1 MGKRQHQKD
10 KMYLTYTEWTT
21 LYGGKKRGT
30 QSKEEANFKRL
41 PFDHCCLSLQ
51 PFEVPFSDLDGNI
64 FDLDALIPFLK
75 KYKINPVTGKP
86 LDFHSLFQ
94 LNIKKN
100 EEGDFECPVLFKP
113 ITNSSHVAAIATTG
127 NVYLMEAI
135 EQLNIK
141 NKNWKDLITD
151 TPFERKD
158 IIVLQEPNKLEKF
171 NISQFHHV
179 KKNLRVETEEEIADK
194 SNPQARL
201 KTINPETKDTLAELD
216 RDYKSPT
223 IQLNKTETTEKADK
237 FNAAHYSTG
246 AVAASFTSTSMNR
259 NLVHEAA
266 IRHEDELRYERV
278 KKKGE
283 KGNEQIIIKYA
294 FYSKCFYSSGYVR
307 LVTNLGMLNLEL
319 YCDQVPKTCE
329 NFLKHCENGYY
340 NGTKFHRS
348 IRNFMIQGGDPTNT
362 GNGGKSIWGGKFE
375 DEFKPNLSHTGR
387 GVLSMAN
394 SGKHTNGSQFFIT
407 YRSCK
412 HLNNKHTIFGRVVG
426 GTETLNEMER
436 IEVDNKDRPIEDIV
450 IINTQIFANPYDEAD
465 EILTK
470 EREDEIN
477 QQKLKAVEEK
487 KKVAKNTP
495 LVAFKSGVGKY
506 IKPDVLKSAVKG
518 AEIEE
523 PVTKKK
529 KGSYLFNFNNW

>member
-21 LYGGKKRGT
+21 LYGGKKSGT
-30 QSKEEANFKRL
+30 LAKDEQNFKRL

-51 PFEVPFSDLDGNI
+51 PFEVPFCDLDGNI

-75 KYKINPVTGKP
+75 KFKINPVTGKP
-86 LDFHSLFQ
+86 LDFHSLVQ
-94 LNIKKN
+94 LNMKVDSDGN
-100 EEGDFECPVLFKP
+100 FECPVLLRAFTK
-113 ITNSSHVAAIATTG
+113 SSHIAAIATTG

-141 NKNWKDLITD
+141 NRNWKDLIND
-151 TPFERKD
+151 KPFERKD
-158 IIVLQEPNKLEKF
+158 IITLQDPNNIAKF

-179 KKNLRVETEEEIADK
+179 KNNLRVETEDEINDK
-194 SNPQARL
+194 LNSQARL
-201 KTINPETKDTLAELD
+201 KSINPETRDTLTQLEKE
-216 RDYKSPT
+216 YKPPT
-223 IQLNKTETTEKADK
+223 IEINKTATNLKADK

-246 AVAASFTSTSMNR
+246 AVAASFTSTSMQP

-266 IRHEDELRYERV
+266 IRHEDEVRYERV
-278 KKKGE
+278 KKK
-283 KGNEQIIIKYA
+283 
-294 FYSKCFYSSGYVR
+294 GYVR

-329 NFLKHCENGYY
+329 NFIKHCENGYY

-362 GNGGKSIWGGKFE
+362 GNGGTSIWKKKFE
-375 DEFKPNLSHTGR
+375 DEFRPNLSHTGR

-407 YRSCK
+407 FRSCK
-412 HLNNKHTIFGRVVG
+412 HLDNKHTVFGKVVG
-426 GTETLNEMER
+426 GIETLNEMER

-450 IINTQIFANPYDEAD
+450 LLKTQIFVNPYDEAD
-465 EILTK
+465 EILAK
-470 EREDEIN
+470 EREDELN
-477 QQKLKAVEEK
+477 REKKEQEEK
-487 KKVAKNTP
+487 KKKMLRNTP
-495 LVAFKSGVGKY
+495 LKAFKSGVGKY
-506 IKPDVLKSAVKG
+506 INPQQVEEVKKRPDTEMDKPDTLS
-518 AEIEE
+518 
-523 PVTKKK
+523 KKK
-529 KGSYLFNFNNW
+529 KTFNSFNFSKW